1 MRSILVLTALSGLAA
16 CGGGGGGRSDGG
28 SGGSPGDGSDLVSHA
43 DQLRALDAAAARLA
57 DLDPTESLPASGSA
71 TYAGHLGATAVIDGA
86 PVFVTAAVEL
96 TARFGSGT
104 IFGSFATVRAADGSV
119 DGAGQFANGTFG
131 PAGIETGVTGTLV
144 RAGATHAI
152 AGDLRGA
159 FLGPGAQA
167 VVGAIEAGLSRG
179 GVPSG
184 RFDGEVWAEN

>member
-1 MRSILVLTALSGLAA
+1 MRSILVLPVLAGLAA
-16 CGGGGGGRSDGG
+16 CGGGGGADDGG
-28 SGGSPGDGSDLVSHA
+28 GGAPGDGSAGVSHA

-57 DLDPTESLPASGSA
+57 DLDLTLGLPTSGSA
-71 TYAGHLGATAVIDGA
+71 TYAGHLGATAVIDGT
-86 PVFVTAAVEL
+86 PVFVTADVEL

-104 IFGSFATVRAADGSV
+104 IFGSFANARAADGAV
-119 DGAGQFANGTFG
+119 DGGGAFANGTFG
-131 PAGIETGVTGTLV
+131 PAGIEAGVSGTLV
-144 RAGATHAI
+144 RSGTAHAI

-159 FLGPGAQA
+159 FLGPGAEA

>member
-1 MRSILVLTALSGLAA
+1 MRSILVLPVLAGLAA
-16 CGGGGGGRSDGG
+16 CGGGGGGGGADGG
-28 SGGSPGDGSDLVSHA
+28 GGPPGDGSAGVSHA

-57 DLDPTESLPASGSA
+57 DLDPTVSWPASRSA

-104 IFGSFATVRAADGSV
+104 IFGSFSDARAADGTV
-119 DGAGQFANGTFG
+119 DGGGEFANGTFG
-131 PAGIETGVTGTLV
+131 PAGIEAEVSGTLL
-144 RAGATHAI
+144 RAGTAHAI

-159 FLGPGAQA
+159 FLGPGAEA